1 MFRTSI
7 AKNIL
12 KIYFLKICLIFSGLF
27 LIYYVSENINT
38 VTILC
43 ICTIFSYVATFYI
56 NFNESIFRTY
66 IGKWIVPITFLVLVI
81 LNISG
86 LIGTLTG
93 SSNNQANSNLL
104 LGAPFYFL
112 SAAAFISDICL
123 KKQSLP
129 SLIDYFVYLCLPF
142 KLLAGPL
149 ETPKLF
155 NQIKIWSPRF
165 TWWKFGIAWPWIV
178 LGTFMKF
185 VIANRLAPAL
195 NLEFTSPLTTLL
207 TAAIFELKFYFDFAG
222 YSFMGYGFA
231 ILFGFNINQ
240 NFKHPFFASNIVLF
254 WHRWHISLG
263 EFLRRYIL
271 DPNLK
276 LFPSKHHKMIF
287 ASSIFLVS
295 ALWHGGTLNYAL
307 WGLFHGC
314 VYFTYITFFKRKK
327 NPKLIGYLSMGGF
340 FIFGRFLAI
349 DSTFLRLLIKIKI
362 LFIWPFFFKDIF
374 QSPLIEYVFLNSEIK
389 GLIGAIIF
397 LILEAMSLKFYSLNK
412 PYHLFRKPLFSMGL
426 LLTIMFFGTNSK
438 VLLYARF

>member
-1 MFRTSI
+1 
-7 AKNIL
+7 
-12 KIYFLKICLIFSGLF
+12 
-27 LIYYVSENINT
+27 
-38 VTILC
+38 
-43 ICTIFSYVATFYI
+43 
-56 NFNESIFRTY
+56 
-66 IGKWIVPITFLVLVI
+66 
-81 LNISG
+81 

-93 SSNNQANSNLL
+93 SSNNQSNSNLL

-112 SAAAFISDICL
+112 SAAAFISDVCL

-149 ETPKLF
+149 ETPKLL

-185 VIANRLAPAL
+185 VIANRLAPTL
-195 NLEFTSPLTTLL
+195 NLEFTSPLTTII

-231 ILFGFNINQ
+231 LLCGFRINQ
-240 NFKHPFFASNIVLF
+240 NFKHPFFASNVIIF

-276 LFPSKHHKMIF
+276 LFSSRNQKMIF

-295 ALWHGGTLNYAL
+295 ALWHGGTMNYAL
-307 WGLFHGC
+307 WGLFHGS
-314 VYFTYITFFKRKK
+314 VYFAFIAFFKKKK
-327 NPKLIGYLSMGGF
+327 NLKLIGYLSMILF

-349 DSTFLRLLIKIKI
+349 DSNFDRLYVKINQFLEIPIHIDNI
-362 LFIWPFFFKDIF
+362 LKLPK
-374 QSPLIEYVFLNSEIK
+374 IEYSFLKMEFNGIAV
-389 GLIGAIIF
+389 AIIF
-397 LILEAMSLKFYSLNK
+397 LILEAVSMHLYSINR
-412 PYHLFRKPLFSMGL
+412 PYHLFRKPIIALILVIVVLFYGL
-426 LLTIMFFGTNSK
+426 SSSN
-438 VLLYARF
+438 LLYARI